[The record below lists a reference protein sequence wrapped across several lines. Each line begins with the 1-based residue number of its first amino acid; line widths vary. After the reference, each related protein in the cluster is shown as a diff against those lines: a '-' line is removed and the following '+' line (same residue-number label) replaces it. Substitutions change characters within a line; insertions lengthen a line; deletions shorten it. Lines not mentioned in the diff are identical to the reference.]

1 VQSKVYTL
9 APERPFLATLADGLL
24 GITGEDPLQPTR
36 LTILLPDPARDARL
50 ARRISARDARRRE
63 AATPLLLPR
72 KRLIGDLDS
81 DELTEGRALHHSYL
95 DGNGRARTKVKYSLQ
110 PGAEREIV

>member
-1 VQSKVYTL
+1 
-9 APERPFLATLADGLL
+9 
-24 GITGEDPLQPTR
+24 
-36 LTILLPDPARDARL
+36 LPDPARDARL

-63 AATPLLLPR
+63 AASPLLLPR